1 MGKRE
6 AMSKKLESWLGRS
19 FKATKLR
26 SYLGITITRLSV
38 LRNQRRVRWEQARC
52 DVAEFLR
59 QGQHERAL
67 LRTDHI
73 IKEQNMLDAF
83 DMVESYCHIL
93 SERADLLESH
103 RECPEELRETISS
116 LVFADSRCGQ
126 LPELH
131 EVRSILASRLG
142 KEFVSSAVELRNS
155 CGVNPTIIQK
165 LSTKQPT
172 VEMKWKVV
180 KDMAAEL
187 GIDLPLQEPSPEIP
201 TVR

>member
-1 MGKRE
+1 MGKQD

-38 LRNQRRVRWEQARC
+38 HPQPATGQVGAGPLRRRRV
-52 DVAEFLR
+52 LR
-59 QGQHERAL
+59 QGKHERAL

-103 RECPEELRETISS
+103 RECPEELREAISS

-172 VEMKWKVV
+172 IEMKWKVV